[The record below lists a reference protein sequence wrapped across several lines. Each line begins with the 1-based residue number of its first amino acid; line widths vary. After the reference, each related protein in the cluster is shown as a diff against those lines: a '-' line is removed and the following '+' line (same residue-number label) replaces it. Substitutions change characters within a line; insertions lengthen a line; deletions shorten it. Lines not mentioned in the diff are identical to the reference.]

1 MNNIC
6 RKLLIFFS
14 VTLFFVSCTKMDI
27 PPANL
32 LVNDDIFTSSNGI
45 AAYFAKMYAALP
57 LEDFR
62 YSHNRGW
69 NNERVTHNVG
79 GITGEAVGRDTQML
93 PAVQWF
99 QEGYSLLRDVN
110 VFIKTLMEY
119 ASYHSEEDMKH
130 WLGEARMIRAFA
142 YTTMVK
148 RYGGVPIVNEVIED
162 FELAALPR
170 NSEEEVWNTIE
181 EDFQYAI
188 DNMRGTSQA
197 GRFNKYS
204 AAAYKAQA
212 MLYAASV
219 ANFSIIKLT
228 DTKNGGALVCGI
240 PKERAVDYYKLAYEA
255 SKIVDEG
262 GYSLYLDDWQEG
274 NAEAQYNNFLNIHQK
289 LPNSESIFVRT
300 FRYPE
305 LAHSWDAVYGP
316 LQLAIGGLSGGL
328 TPSYDL
334 VREFDRIGDFV
345 DQNNKYILYDNTMG
359 PFENA
364 EPRLRATVILPGD
377 IYKGSAIEV
386 YRGIYTANYPSDG
399 LSKLYDANDNFNLYQ
414 SNANLLTSISNIE
427 QKYFTLSN
435 GQMMRA
441 AGLSGAFNSENRGTR
456 TGFLLRKLMDPT
468 IPANE
473 LDNNRSES
481 DWVDMRYAEVLLTR
495 AEAVYELHELGEN
508 AGNDLN
514 EAYDIIQQIRRRAGA
529 NLMTT
534 PGELNREVIRRERKK
549 ELAFESKAYWDQVRW
564 RVYKDMFPDNPR
576 RKLKGVLA
584 FYVPSKNKWF
594 FDVKGVELG
603 NAERVFPETWYY
615 LQIPVD
621 QISRNPNLTQN
632 PGY

>member
-1 MNNIC
+1 MNNILK
-6 RKLLIFFS
+6 KLL
-14 VTLFFVSCTKMDI
+14 VLFTIVMTSISCTKLDI
-27 PPANL
+27 PPANV
-32 LVNDDIFTSSNGI
+32 LVNDDVFKSTNGI
-45 AAYFAKMYAALP
+45 TAYLAKMYSALP

-62 YSHNRGW
+62 YSHNRGF

-110 VFIKTLMEY
+110 VFIKTLGEY
-119 ASYHSEEDMKH
+119 SSFHKEEDMKH

-142 YTTMVK
+142 YMTMAK

-162 FELAALPR
+162 FKLAELPR
-170 NSEEEVWNTIE
+170 NSEDEVWEAAAT
-181 EDFQYAI
+181 DFQYAI
-188 DNMRGTSQA
+188 EHMRATSQG
-197 GRFNKYS
+197 GRFNKYA

-212 MLYAASV
+212 MLYAASI
-219 ANFSIIKLT
+219 ANFSTIRLT
-228 DTKNGGALVCGI
+228 DSKNGGAQVVGI
-240 PKERAVDYYKLAYEA
+240 PKARAAYYYKLAYEA
-255 SKIVDEG
+255 SKLVEEG
-262 GYSLYLDDWQEG
+262 GYRLYMDEWQEC
-274 NAEAQYNNFLNIHQK
+274 NPEAQYVNFQNIHQK
-289 LPNSESIFVRT
+289 VPNSESIFIRY

-305 LAHSWDAVYGP
+305 LPHSWDAVYGP
-316 LQLAIGGLSGGL
+316 LQFAIGGLSGGL

-334 VREFDRIGDFV
+334 VREYDRIGDFV
-345 DQNNKYILYDNTMG
+345 DQNNKYIMYDNTMD
-359 PFENA
+359 PFKNA

-377 IYKGSAIEV
+377 NYKGSAIEV
-386 YRGIYTANYPSDG
+386 YRGLYTGTYPAEG
-399 LSKLYDANDNFNLYQ
+399 LNKLYDTNDNFNLYQ
-414 SNANLLTSISNIE
+414 SNANILTSISHID

-435 GQMMRA
+435 GQAMRA

-468 IPANE
+468 IPPNE

-495 AEAVYELHELGEN
+495 AEAIYELNELGEN
-508 AGNDLN
+508 AGTPG

-529 NLMTT
+529 NLMATSA
-534 PGELNREVIRRERKK
+534 ELNRELIHRERRK

-564 RVYKDMFPDNPR
+564 RVFKDMFPDNPR
-576 RKLKGVLA
+576 RKLKAALA
-584 FYVPSKNKWF
+584 FYVPAKDKWF

-621 QISRNPNLTQN
+621 QISKNPKLIQN

>member
-1 MNNIC
+1 MKKIY
-6 RKLLIFFS
+6 RILMIVVTITLIS
-14 VTLFFVSCTKMDI
+14 TSCNKMDI

-32 LVNDDIFTSSNGI
+32 LVNDDIFRTTNGI
-45 AAYFAKMYAALP
+45 TAYFAKMYSSLP

-62 YSHNRGW
+62 YSHNRGF

-99 QEGYSLLRDVN
+99 GEGYSLLRDVN
-110 VFIKTLMEY
+110 MFIKTLAQY
-119 ASYHSEEDMKH
+119 AGYHSEEDVKH

-142 YTTMVK
+142 YTTMAK
-148 RYGGVPIVNEVIED
+148 RYGGVPIVNDVIED
-162 FELAALPR
+162 FEAAALPR
-170 NSEEEVWNTIE
+170 NSEDEVWENIAT
-181 EDFQYAI
+181 DYQYAI
-188 DNMRGTSQA
+188 DNMRATSAA

-212 MLYAASV
+212 MLYAASI
-219 ANFSIIKLT
+219 ANFSTITLA
-228 DTKNGGALVCGI
+228 DSKNGGAQVCGI
-240 PKERAVDYYKLAYEA
+240 PKARAAYYYKLAYDA
-255 SKIVDEG
+255 SKVVDEG
-262 GYSLYLDDWQEG
+262 GYKLYMDDWAEG
-274 NAEAQYNNFLNIHQK
+274 NLESQYVNFQNIHQK
-289 LPNSESIFVRT
+289 LPNTESIFVRY
-300 FRYPE
+300 FRFPD
-305 LAHSWDAVYGP
+305 LPHSWDAVYGP

-334 VREFDRIGDFV
+334 VRDYDGIGDFV
-345 DQNNKYILYDNTMG
+345 DQNNKYVLYNNTME
-359 PFENA
+359 PFQNA

-377 IYKGSAIEV
+377 NYKGSVIEV
-386 YRGIYTANYPSDG
+386 YRGIYTGNYPAEG
-399 LSKLYDANDNFNLYQ
+399 LSKLYDSNDNFNLYQ
-414 SNANLLTSISNIE
+414 SNTNILTSISNID

-435 GQMMRA
+435 GQQMRA

-468 IPANE
+468 VPANQ

-481 DWVDMRYAEVLLTR
+481 DWVDMRYAEVLLIR
-495 AEAVYELHELGEN
+495 AEAIYELNQLGET
-508 AGNDLN
+508 AGSLQ
-514 EAYDIIQQIRRRAGA
+514 EAYDAIQQIRRRAGA
-529 NLMTT
+529 NLMTGT
-534 PGELNREVIRRERKK
+534 GQLTREVIRKERRK

-564 RVYKDMFPDNPR
+564 RTFKDLFPDNPR
-576 RKLKGVLA
+576 RKLKGALA
-584 FYVPSKNKWF
+584 FYVPSINKWF

-621 QISRNPNLTQN
+621 QISKNPKLIQN